1 MYYFAILSLLPG
13 IRAFSALNI
22 LGQPYTYLLQNDLAI
37 SRQHVKSDLSR
48 KGLQRTFHLASAFD
62 DFLPEKTSQQQ
73 LNHLPP
79 KQYFATCI
87 PGLASTLANEL
98 IALGAKHVET
108 SGTSGVYFSSD
119 PSSDVDIGMKSLLW
133 LRSAHRVMELVASS
147 TSDETREYYEDNPI
161 SSKDELYSFIQSELP
176 FQSLFGDGRGGLLTL
191 SVSVI
196 LNGAVPKELCHSHYT
211 ALTVK
216 NAIVDLIRDVRE
228 DGVRPDVD
236 TEDPDVPLVVVLR
249 GTGSDYNSVD
259 ISVFRTLH
267 SGGSL
272 HRRGY
277 RALDAQGLIH
287 KAAMKESLASGLL
300 LEAGWDKLIQAAKK
314 DGLPAVLVDPMAGS
328 ATLALE
334 AALIA
339 ADYAPGLMRMRCHA
353 MNNNGHSNGKWNPHQ
368 IPPVVRWK
376 GADKDQWK
384 EMLRQAKERAD
395 RGMTWM
401 KEKNDHDPNGANCVI
416 VINELYSEA
425 CKLASANIR
434 GAGFANMITVNE
446 GDCIEWDLGGMH
458 DDHDAVSQRTVVP
471 GRTIIASNPPWGLRL
486 NEDIESSWLSLK
498 TFLRQECNGAEA
510 WVLSGSKEATR
521 FLRMKK
527 TRSVVV
533 RTADEDL
540 RWIQYHV
547 FKKKPVT

>member
-1 MYYFAILSLLPG
+1 MMYYLTALLLLLPG
-13 IRAFSALNI
+13 TWGFSTLKSLSQFHRTYTNI
-22 LGQPYTYLLQNDLAI
+22 
-37 SRQHVKSDLSR
+37 SFKRQHVKSDLRR
-48 KGLQRTFHLASAFD
+48 KGFQRVSNLRSAFD
-62 DFLPEKTSQQQ
+62 DFLPEETSQQI
-73 LNHLPP
+73 NHQPP

-87 PGLASTLANEL
+87 PGLASTLSNEL

-119 PSSDVDIGMKSLLW
+119 PSSEVDIGMKSLLW
-133 LRSAHRVMELVASS
+133 LRSVHRIMELVASS
-147 TSDETREYYEDNPI
+147 TSDETFEYYESHPI
-161 SSKDELYSFIQSELP
+161 SSKDELYSFIQDELP
-176 FQSLFGDGRGGLLTL
+176 HQGLFGNGKGGLLTL
-191 SVSVI
+191 SVNVI
-196 LNGAVPKELCHSHYT
+196 LNGVVPKELCHSHYT

-228 DGVRPDVD
+228 DGIRPDVD
-236 TEDPDVPLVVVLR
+236 TQDPDVPLVVVLR
-249 GTGSDYNSVD
+249 GTRDGNDAVD
-259 ISVFRTLH
+259 VSVFRTLH
-267 SGGSL
+267 AGGSL

-277 RALDAQGLIH
+277 RAVDAKGLIH

-300 LEAGWDKLIQAAKK
+300 LEAGWDKLIHAAKK

-328 ATLALE
+328 ATLSLE

-339 ADYAPGLMRMRCHA
+339 ADYAPGLMRMRCYA
-353 MNNNGHSNGKWNPHQ
+353 LNRKGNSDEKAWNPHQ

-376 GADKDQWK
+376 GADKNQWK
-384 EMLRQAKERAD
+384 SMLKQAKERAD

-401 KEKNDHDPNGANCVI
+401 VAKNDHDPTGVNCAI
-416 VINELYSEA
+416 VINEIYSEA
-425 CKLASANIR
+425 CKLASANIQ
-434 GAGFANMITVNE
+434 GAGFSNMITVNE
-446 GDCIEWDLGGMH
+446 GDCIDWDLGGSYN
-458 DDHDAVSQRTVVP
+458 DHNALPKMTVVP
-471 GRTIIASNPPWGLRL
+471 GRTIVVSNPPWGLRL

-510 WVLSGSKEATR
+510 WVLSGNKEATR

-527 TRSVVV
+527 TRSVVIK
-533 RTADEDL
+533 TADEDL